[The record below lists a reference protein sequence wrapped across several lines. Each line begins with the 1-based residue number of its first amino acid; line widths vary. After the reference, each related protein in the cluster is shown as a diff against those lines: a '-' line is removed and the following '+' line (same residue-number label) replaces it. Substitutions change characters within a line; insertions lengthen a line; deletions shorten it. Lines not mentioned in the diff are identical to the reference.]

1 MQTSINDKNYRFNKL
16 TPMQQ
21 FHVMRRLSPL
31 IFALGESASDTLLTT
46 LVGSDLLLAL
56 EPMSEILAK
65 MPDDD
70 VEYVLNTC
78 LSVVYRDE
86 GTGFQR
92 IQVQAGVMMFS
103 DIDLSVMIK
112 LVISVIKENLG
123 NFFSA
128 LPVE

>member
-1 MQTSINDKNYRFNKL
+1 
-16 TPMQQ
+16 
-21 FHVMRRLSPL
+21 
-31 IFALGESASDTLLTT
+31 
-46 LVGSDLLLAL
+46 
-56 EPMSEILAK
+56 MSEILAK